1 MYACLGRGGIPL
13 SKISRAIISV
23 SDKTGIVEFAKE
35 LASMGVEITGDIE
48 VNYVDY
54 PWLTRFEV
62 EGIRPL

>member
-1 MYACLGRGGIPL
+1 M
-13 SKISRAIISV
+13 V
-23 SDKTGIVEFAKE
+23 SFTREEKEDMEAKGYVAGE
-35 LASMGVEITGDIE
+35 SEVGKVYYPAQGVEITGDIE